1 MHHLEAADYV
11 LFGGI
16 TNWGLCGQGD
26 SLADSSEERLQG
38 EKGGARIHGRLC
50 WEKNVLKDQK
60 ITATQKKKK
69 TRHLKLVILVLSMYK
84 KMQESGVIEMTPSM
98 CVLTI

>member
-1 MHHLEAADYV
+1 M
-11 LFGGI
+11 
-16 TNWGLCGQGD
+16 GD
-26 SLADSSEERLQG
+26 FAG
-38 EKGGARIHGRLC
+38 K
-50 WEKNVLKDQK
+50 KNVLKNQK
-60 ITATQKKKK
+60 ITATQKK

>member
-38 EKGGARIHGRLC
+38 EKGGARIHGRFC
-50 WEKNVLKDQK
+50 WEKMYLKTK
-60 ITATQKKKK
+60 RLLPLKKNPD
-69 TRHLKLVILVLSMYK
+69 I
-84 KMQESGVIEMTPSM
+84 
-98 CVLTI
+98 